1 MSRYE
6 ERLERD
12 LARIESLVAEIGS
25 ALEQAITHAVRSVL
39 SLDRDL
45 AAQTILGDL
54 RINRLTRAL
63 DRLCHVFV
71 ARHLPSAG
79 HLRYVSSVLRLS
91 IALERIGDYAETIS
105 RTAVQ
110 LSAEPPKTVARDIQ
124 IMGEQARRVLSEA
137 MRAFKTKNVELA
149 RSTTQAATRFLPS
162 ADGFFADL
170 VREGE
175 TGSRPVSDLFAL
187 MATFNRLERVV
198 HQAKNIC
205 EEALF
210 SATGETKAQKTFDI
224 LFVDEK
230 NDGASQLAEHY
241 ARKAFPRSGTYRSAG
256 QHAAAAMN
264 PEFVAFAERHGLD
277 LSEAWPTP
285 LLTLVDGLHDFD
297 LIIDMDGRFREWVE
311 HMPFHTTLVRWS
323 VDPLLGPE
331 EAYKT
336 VCPKVR
342 ELMELLRGEEA
353 S

>member
-12 LARIESLVAEIGS
+12 LKRIEMLVAEIS
-25 ALEQAITHAVRSVL
+25 AALEQAITQAVRAVL
-39 SLDRDL
+39 TLDRDL

-63 DRLCHVFV
+63 DRLCHAFV

-79 HLRYVSSVLRLS
+79 HLRFVSSVLRLS

-124 IMGEQARRVLSEA
+124 IMGEQARRVLTEA
-137 MRAFKTKNVELA
+137 MRAFRSRDVELA
-149 RSTTQAATRFLPS
+149 RSTRQAATRFLPS

-175 TGSRPVSDLFAL
+175 SGTRPVSDLFAL

-210 SATGETKAQKTFDI
+210 TATGETKAQKEFDI
-224 LFVDEK
+224 LFVDDK

-241 ARKAFPRSGTYRSAG
+241 ARKAFPRCGSYRSAG
-256 QHAAAAMN
+256 QHAAAALN
-264 PEFVAFAERHGLD
+264 PEFASFGERHGLD

-285 LLTLVDGLHDFD
+285 LISFADSLHDFD
-297 LIIDMDGRFREWVE
+297 LIIDLDGRFREWVE
-311 HMPFHTTLVRWS
+311 RVPFHTTLLRWNI
-323 VDPLLGPE
+323 DPTLSPE
-331 EAYKT
+331 DAYKA
-336 VCPKVR
+336 VCPRIR
-342 ELMELLRGEEA
+342 ELMEQLRGEEA